1 MNPAGTKRSREIAEV
16 MGLTVKQLK
25 TVAEVY
31 NPGCFQ
37 KITGRFQL
45 SPGRAFDL
53 SLGDDLLNE
62 DKQYEVTQYVKVTKP
77 GLVCIA
83 PPCKMYTQLQNLSKE
98 KRARLPDLMKRYLKN
113 KAEGDRLLI
122 FAIRLCELCD
132 DLGIKFIYLNIHTPL
147 PPGNTVPW
155 SGCWIDRMSS
165 TPRLTNASMDYRVS
179 QDFLKEKEPVSPRT
193 QKPSLKLWAS
203 SALAT
208 MNTKSSLVATGLND
222 HRYTRRNFD
231 RPS

>member
-37 KITGRFQL
+37 KITGRFHL

-53 SLGDDLLNE
+53 ILGDDLLSTNKQNE
-62 DKQYEVTQYVKVTKP
+62 VWQYVQTTKP

-113 KAEGDRLLI
+113 KAEGDRLLT
-122 FAIRLCELCD
+122 FAIRLCE
-132 DLGIKFIYLNIHTPL
+132 F
-147 PPGNTVPW
+147 
-155 SGCWIDRMSS
+155 
-165 TPRLTNASMDYRVS
+165 
-179 QDFLKEKEPVSPRT
+179 
-193 QKPSLKLWAS
+193 
-203 SALAT
+203 
-208 MNTKSSLVATGLND
+208 
-222 HRYTRRNFD
+222 
-231 RPS
+231 